1 MAIAT
6 VNPATAEILATFKP
20 LSEAVTKEKVRLAAE
35 TFRIFRQTSFAQR
48 AGILLRV
55 AEILEREREEFSQ
68 LITIEMGKPIRSS
81 RNEIEKSLKLCRY
94 YAAEAERLLADE
106 HILTDAQTSYIRCEP
121 LGPVL
126 AVMPWNFPFWQVIR
140 VAAPAMMAGN
150 VVLLKHASNV
160 PQCALAIETVFQ
172 AAGSLR
178 GLFQT
183 LLIDSSRVAAL
194 IAEPEVAAVWLTGS
208 DATGSSVGSQA
219 GAQIKKSVL
228 ELGGSDPFVVMPS
241 ADIAKAVKTGVM
253 ARTLNSGQSCV
264 SAKRFIIADEVYEK
278 FERAFIQQMKCL
290 RVGDPFDEA
299 TQIGPLASRDA
310 LQKLEA
316 QIDSSVSAGARVLL
330 GGRRVGQC
338 GFYYAPTVLTE
349 LAPSAS
355 TYTEEFFG
363 PVAILFRA
371 RNIDD
376 AIRLANDTPFG
387 LGASVW
393 TNDEKECARFV
404 REIEAGTVI
413 VNGLVASDARFPF
426 GGVKRS
432 GYGRELGVYGLREFV
447 NLKTVRIQDWCPQKL
462 CTKKLSMGWPRRA
475 TPTKTSEK

>member
-6 VNPATAEILATFKP
+6 VNPATAETLAIFEP
-20 LSEAVTKEKVRLAAE
+20 LSEAETKQKLRLAAE
-35 TFRIFRQTSFAQR
+35 VFRSFRDSSFAER
-48 AGILLRV
+48 ARILLRV
-55 AEILEREREEFSQ
+55 AEILETEREEFSR
-68 LITIEMGKPIRSS
+68 LITTEMGKPIRSS
-81 RNEIEKSLKLCRY
+81 RSEIEKSMRLCRY

-106 HILTDAQTSYIRCEP
+106 HVLTDAQKSYIRCEP
-121 LGPVL
+121 LGPIL

-140 VAAPAMMAGN
+140 VAAPAIMAGN

-160 PQCALAIETVFQ
+160 PQCALAIENVFQ
-172 AAGSLR
+172 SAGPVK

-183 LLIDSSRVAAL
+183 LLVDPSRVAAL

-208 DATGSSVGSQA
+208 DAAGSSVGAQA

-241 ADIAKAVKTGVM
+241 ADVAKAVKTGVM

-264 SAKRFIIADEVYEK
+264 SAKRFIIAEEVYEE
-278 FERAFIQQMKCL
+278 FERAFIRQMQCL
-290 RVGDPFDEA
+290 RVGDPFDED
-299 TQIGPLASRDA
+299 TQIGPLASREA
-310 LQKLEA
+310 LRKLEG
-316 QIDSSVSAGARVLL
+316 QIDISVSAGARVLL
-330 GGRRVGQC
+330 GGRRVGQR

-363 PVAILFRA
+363 PVAILFSA
-371 RNIDD
+371 GNIDD

-393 TNDEKECARFV
+393 TNDEEECARLV
-404 REIEAGTVI
+404 REIEAGTVV
-413 VNGLVASDARFPF
+413 VNGLVASDARLPF

-447 NLKTVRIQDWCPQKL
+447 NLKTVRIQDWCPPQ
-462 CTKKLSMGWPRRA
+462 T
-475 TPTKTSEK
+475 T

>member
-6 VNPATAEILATFKP
+6 VNPATGETLAIFEP
-20 LSEAVTKEKVRLAAE
+20 LSDAATKEKLRWAAE
-35 TFRIFRQTSFAQR
+35 TFRIFRHTSFAER
-48 AGILLRV
+48 ARILLRV
-55 AEILEREREEFSQ
+55 AEILETKREEYSR
-68 LITIEMGKPIRSS
+68 LITTEMGKPIRSS
-81 RNEIEKSLKLCRY
+81 RSEIEKSLRLCRY

-106 HILTDAQTSYIRCEP
+106 HIHTDAQRSYISCEP

-140 VAAPAMMAGN
+140 MAAPAIMAGN

-160 PQCALAIETVFQ
+160 PQCALAIESIFQ
-172 AAGSLR
+172 SAGSLR

-183 LLIDSSRVAAL
+183 LFVSSSKIAAL
-194 IAEPEVAAVWLTGS
+194 IAEREIAAVWLTGS
-208 DATGSSVGSQA
+208 DAAGSSVGAHA

-241 ADIAKAVKTGVM
+241 ADVAEAVKTAVM

-264 SAKRFIIADEVYEK
+264 SAKRFIIAEEVYEE

-299 TQIGPLASRDA
+299 TQIGPLASREA
-310 LQKLEA
+310 LRKLES

-330 GGRRVGQC
+330 GGRRLGRQ

-371 RNIDD
+371 RDIDD

-393 TNDEKECARFV
+393 TNDEEECARFV
-404 REIEAGTVI
+404 REIEAGTVV

-447 NLKTVRIQDWCPQKL
+447 NLKTIRIEKL
-462 CTKKLSMGWPRRA
+462 VSAANKASSGRQISL
-475 TPTKTSEK
+475 

>member
-1 MAIAT
+1 MSIVT
-6 VNPATAEILATFKP
+6 INPATAELLAIFEP
-20 LSEAVTKEKVRLAAE
+20 LSQAAMKEKVRLAAE
-35 TFRIFRQTSFAQR
+35 AFRIFRRTSFAER
-48 AGILLRV
+48 AEILLRV
-55 AEILEREREEFSQ
+55 AAIFETKKEEFSR
-68 LITIEMGKPIRSS
+68 LITTEMGKPIRSS
-81 RNEIEKSLKLCRY
+81 RNEIEKSVKLCRY
-94 YAAEAERLLADE
+94 YAAEAECLLADE
-106 HILTDAQTSYIRCEP
+106 HVLTDAYIHCEP

-140 VAAPAMMAGN
+140 VAAPAIMAGN

-160 PQCALAIETVFQ
+160 PQCALAIEGVFQ
-172 AAGSLR
+172 SATSVT

-183 LLIDSSRVAAL
+183 LLVDASRVAAL

-208 DATGSSVGSQA
+208 DAAGSTVGAQA

-228 ELGGSDPFVVMPS
+228 ELGGSDPFIVMSS
-241 ADIAKAVKTGVM
+241 ADVAQTVKIGVT

-264 SAKRFIIADEVYEK
+264 SAKRFIIAEEVYEE
-278 FERAFIQQMKCL
+278 FERAFIAQMKCL
-290 RVGDPFDEA
+290 RVGDPFEEA
-299 TQIGPLASRDA
+299 TQIGPLASREA
-310 LQKLEA
+310 LLKLEA
-316 QIDSSVSAGARVLL
+316 QVDTCVSAGARVLL
-330 GGRRVGQC
+330 GGHRVGRH

-349 LAPSAS
+349 LPRSAP

-371 RNIDD
+371 ENIDD

-393 TNDEKECARFV
+393 TNDEEECARFV
-404 REIEAGTVI
+404 RDIEAGTVV
-413 VNGLVASDARFPF
+413 VNGLVASDARLPF

-447 NLKTVRIQDWCPQKL
+447 NLKTIRIAGVL
-462 CTKKLSMGWPRRA
+462 R
-475 TPTKTSEK
+475 

>member
-6 VNPATAEILATFKP
+6 VNPATAEILALFDP
-20 LSEAVTKEKVRLAAE
+20 LSEAATKEKVRRAAE
-35 TFRIFRQTSFAQR
+35 TFRIFRHTSFAER

-55 AEILEREREEFSQ
+55 AGILETQREEFSQ

-81 RNEIEKSLKLCRY
+81 RSEIEKSVKLCRY
-94 YAAEAERLLADE
+94 YAAEAEHLLADE
-106 HILTDAQTSYIRCEP
+106 HIPTDAQRSYIRCEP
-121 LGPVL
+121 LGPIL

-140 VAAPAMMAGN
+140 VAAPAIMAGN

-160 PQCALAIETVFQ
+160 PQCALAIENVFL
-172 AAGSLR
+172 AAGPVR

-183 LLIDSSRVAAL
+183 LLVDSSRVAAL

-208 DATGSSVGSQA
+208 DVAGSSVGAQA

-241 ADIAKAVKTGVM
+241 ADVVKAVKTGVM

-264 SAKRFIIADEVYEK
+264 SAKRFIIAEEVYEE
-278 FERAFIQQMKCL
+278 FERAFIQEMKCL
-290 RVGDPFDEA
+290 RVGDPFDET
-299 TQIGPLASRDA
+299 TQIGPLASREA
-310 LQKLEA
+310 RRKLEA
-316 QIDSSVSAGARVLL
+316 QIDTCVSAGARVLL
-330 GGRRVGQC
+330 GGHRVGER
-338 GFYYAPTVLTE
+338 GFYYAPTVLKE
-349 LAPSAS
+349 LTPCAS

-371 RNIDD
+371 GNIDD

-393 TNDEKECARFV
+393 TNDEDECARFV
-404 REIEAGTVI
+404 REIEAGTVV
-413 VNGLVASDARFPF
+413 VNGLVASDVRFPF

-432 GYGRELGVYGLREFV
+432 GYGRELGEYGLREFV
-447 NLKTVRIQDWCPQKL
+447 NLKTIRIQDWCPQ
-462 CTKKLSMGWPRRA
+462 TTRA
-475 TPTKTSEK
+475 AGTRL